1 MMQDLYQS
9 PDEGCAVAAVN
20 GHHLLQTSVPI
31 AWLEAAAKLPGKSM
45 HLAIV
50 LLRIAT
56 VGQTRRVA
64 LSNLACERF
73 GLNRNAKY
81 RALRSLENAGL
92 IAVERKLG
100 RSPVVTILCGSGAA

>member
-1 MMQDLYQS
+1 MQDLHRCADDS
-9 PDEGCAVAAVN
+9 AVAKVN
-20 GHHLLQTSVPI
+20 GHHLLDACVPF

-45 HLAIV
+45 HLAIA

-56 VGQTRRVA
+56 VEQTRRVS

-81 RALRSLENAGL
+81 RALRSLENGGL

-100 RSPVVTILCGSGAA
+100 QSPIVTILCGAQ